1 MKRICV
7 IDGQGGGIG
16 STIIKKIQAV
26 FGENIEVVALG
37 TNAIATAQMLKARAN
52 RGASGENAIVQTV
65 KNVDVVVGPIGIIMA
80 HAMMG
85 EVTPKIAEAV
95 ASSPAKKILIPLS
108 QENIEIVGITQLPLP
123 KMVQELIENHLNQ
136 KDWRT
141 KAMCEANAYLLEGND
156 HKLIMEA
163 VDTIEP
169 QEDGIKLIN
178 IFGEQKFLKAR
189 IHSLSL
195 VDNKVYLKPD
205 D

>member
-26 FGENIEVVALG
+26 FGENVEVVALG

-123 KMVQELIENHLNQ
+123 KLVQELIENNLNQ
-136 KDWRT
+136 KD
-141 KAMCEANAYLLEGND
+141 
-156 HKLIMEA
+156 
-163 VDTIEP
+163 
-169 QEDGIKLIN
+169 
-178 IFGEQKFLKAR
+178 
-189 IHSLSL
+189 
-195 VDNKVYLKPD
+195 
-205 D
+205 